1 MRANSMKPGGS
12 LQTSLGRTVAC
23 AVVGSA
29 LLVGCNRN
37 KQEAILLAN
46 QADNLR
52 QGDKP
57 AAIEKLDEA
66 TRLDPDNHH
75 IWFKLASVY
84 EDKEDWQK
92 MAEALQSAISADE
105 RVKEDGDWASYHAKR
120 GFALEK
126 IALAKKEPKART
138 DAYEEA
144 KAPYTKCIELDENYA
159 DCYHHLGHVYLW
171 TDDEQKALQFFTD
184 AIAHDPD
191 AVRYYPPL
199 AELYI
204 NLFMEDVAMKVLQE
218 GKSRAKPSTNDK
230 REARGMFYIHIMLA
244 DLLQRNGDYPT
255 AAAELESAKAIDLG
269 TDAEENVNILY
280 NLGVV
285 YAQTNQ
291 IQKAIENLKGF
302 AVRCKGQ
309 VAARFPEEC
318 DNTTTLLAKHNAP
331 Q

>member
-1 MRANSMKPGGS
+1 MNTGCS
-12 LQTSLGRTVAC
+12 LFASLARGVTFAL
-23 AVVGSA
+23 VGSA
-29 LLVGCNRN
+29 LLFGCSRN

-46 QADNLR
+46 QGENLR
-52 QGDKP
+52 QGDKA

-66 TRLDPDNHH
+66 TRLDPDNHQ
-75 IWFKLASVY
+75 IWFKLATVY
-84 EDKEDWQK
+84 EEKEDWQK

-105 RVKEDGDWASYHAKR
+105 RIKEDGDWAVYHAKR
-120 GFALEK
+120 GYALEK
-126 IALAKKEPKART
+126 IALSKKEPKART

-159 DCYHHLGHVYLW
+159 DCYHQLGHVYLW
-171 TDDEQKALQFFTD
+171 TDDEQKALQYFTD

-191 AVRYYPPL
+191 AVRYYGPL

-204 NLFMEDVAMKVLQE
+204 NLFLEDLAMKVLLE

-230 REARGMFYIHIMLA
+230 REARGMFYIHLMLA
-244 DLLQRNGDYPT
+244 DLLQRKGDFPT

-269 TDAEENVNILY
+269 SDADENVNILY

-285 YAQTNQ
+285 YIQTKQ
-291 IQKAIENLKGF
+291 MQKAIENLKGF
-302 AVRCKGQ
+302 HTRCKGQ
-309 VAARFPEEC
+309 VAARFPDEC
-318 DNTTTLLAKHNAP
+318 DTAQALLAANAAP